1 MASRKRTEMKE
12 ERSKKKEE
20 AEDRY
25 TAFEKIVNLFALLYY
40 EWIHVKTSDKSKVVV
55 SVTSYVN

>member
-1 MASRKRTEMKE
+1 MKE
-12 ERSKKKEE
+12 ERSKKREE

-25 TAFEKIVNLFALLYY
+25 TAFEKIVNLFALLY
-40 EWIHVKTSDKSKVVV
+40 HVKTSDKSKVVV